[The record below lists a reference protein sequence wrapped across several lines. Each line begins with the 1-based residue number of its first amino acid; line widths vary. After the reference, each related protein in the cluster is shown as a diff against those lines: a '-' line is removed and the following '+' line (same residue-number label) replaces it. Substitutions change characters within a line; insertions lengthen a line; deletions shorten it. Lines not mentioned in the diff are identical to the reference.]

1 MLIPNQV
8 IKTTWMPANKE
19 HYISKGYDYQ
29 GIRKPLLV
37 NAEDLPSGSHMNVA
51 VQCDYCGQEFMKQF
65 CNYVREHQDQSGKDC
80 CRRCWNKKFKENF
93 VASHGVEN
101 PFELEDVKEKIVAT
115 LQHRYGVSSPAQSD
129 EVKDRI
135 AATNLEK
142 YGARCS
148 LNNPIVRAKAHKTL
162 MDNYGVDNV
171 FKSKQMQEQIKAT
184 QIAKYGEG
192 NIAQTPEIS
201 AKIMETNI
209 ARYGVP
215 YTTQV
220 PDVIAKMR
228 MALYQNGSVPT
239 SKPEA
244 EMCNILHKLFGA
256 HNCQDGYPVDRINLD
271 CLVSVGGVQIDF
283 EYDGQY
289 WHKDRDEQDM
299 RRNFFLIRRGYKVVR
314 IKANKFDTLP
324 TEKQI
329 IDAVDYL
336 VKGNHSLTYIDMNI

>member
-29 GIRKPLLV
+29 GLRKPLLV

-51 VQCDYCGQEFMKQF
+51 VQCDYCGQEFTKQF

-80 CRRCWNKKFKENF
+80 CKRCWNKKFKENF
-93 VASHGVEN
+93 VASYGAED
-101 PFELEDVKEKIVAT
+101 PFELEEVKEKIAST
-115 LQHRYGVSSPAQSD
+115 SQHRYGVPNPAQSD
-129 EVKDRI
+129 EVKNKI
-135 AATNLEK
+135 AVTNLER
-142 YGARCS
+142 YGEICS
-148 LNNPIVRAKAHKTL
+148 LNNPVVRAKARKTL

-171 FKSKQMQEQIKAT
+171 FKSERLQEQIKST
-184 QIAKYGEG
+184 QTAKYGEG
-192 NIAQTPEIS
+192 NITQTPEIS
-201 AKIMETNI
+201 AKIMATNI

-215 YTTQV
+215 YTTQA
-220 PDVIAKMR
+220 PEVIAKMR
-228 MALYQNGSVPT
+228 KSLYQNGNIPT

-244 EMCNILHKLFGA
+244 GICLTLHKLFGA
-256 HNCQDGYPVDRINLD
+256 HNCWDGYSVDRINLD
-271 CLVSVGGVQIDF
+271 CLVTVDDVQIDF
-283 EYDGQY
+283 EYDGKY
-289 WHKDRDEQDM
+289 WHKDREEQDM

-314 IKANKFDTLP
+314 IKANKQDALP
-324 TEKQI
+324 TEQQI

>member
-37 NAEDLPSGSHMNVA
+37 NVEDLPSGSHMNVA
-51 VQCDYCGQEFMKQF
+51 VQCDYCGREFTKQF
-65 CNYVREHQDQSGKDC
+65 CNYVREHQNKIGKDC
-80 CRRCWNKKFKENF
+80 CKKCWNKKFKESF
-93 VASHGVEN
+93 VASYGVEN
-101 PFELEDVKEKIVAT
+101 PFELEDVKSKIVST
-115 LQHRYGVSSPAQSD
+115 CQCRYGVSSPAQSD

-135 AATNLEK
+135 AVTNLEK

-220 PDVIAKMR
+220 PEVIAKMR
-228 MALYQNGSVPT
+228 RSLYQNGSVPT

-244 EMCNILHKLFGA
+244 EMCLMLHKLFGS
-256 HNCQDGYPVDRINLD
+256 HNCQDGYSVDRINLD
-271 CLVSVGGVQIDF
+271 CLVFVGDAQIDF

-314 IKANKFDTLP
+314 IKANKLDTLP

>member
-37 NAEDLPSGSHMNVA
+37 NVEDLPSGSHMNVA
-51 VQCDYCGQEFMKQF
+51 VQCDYCGREFTKQF
-65 CNYVREHQDQSGKDC
+65 CNYVREHQNKIGKDYC
-80 CRRCWNKKFKENF
+80 KKCWNKKFKESF
-93 VASHGVEN
+93 VASYGVEN
-101 PFELEDVKEKIVAT
+101 PFELEDVKSKIVST
-115 LQHRYGVSSPAQSD
+115 CQCRYGVSNPAKSD

-135 AATNLEK
+135 AATNMAK
-142 YGARCS
+142 YGTRCS
-148 LNNPIVRAKAHKTL
+148 LNNAAVRAKAHNTL
-162 MDNYGVDNV
+162 MKNYGVDNV
-171 FKSKQMQEQIKAT
+171 FKSERMQEQIKNT
-184 QIAKYGEG
+184 LTAKYGDG
-192 NIAQTPEIS
+192 NIAKIPEIF
-201 AKIMETNI
+201 AKIMATNI

-220 PDVIAKMR
+220 PEVIAKMR
-228 MALYQNGSVPT
+228 RSLYQNGSVPT

-244 EMCNILHKLFGA
+244 EMCLMLHKLFGS
-256 HNCQDGYPVDRINLD
+256 HNCQDGYSVDRINLD
-271 CLVSVGGVQIDF
+271 CLVSVGGAQIDF

-314 IKANKFDTLP
+314 IKANKLDTLP